1 MKINNLLILGL
12 APIFIVSCSQSGK
25 KAETNEQSAAKHTMA
40 LSKKDTVQVLELT
53 NRFMEAVKEKRYVDA
68 AAMLHE
74 TKADDPFAR
83 PELLDNDQ
91 LKDALQ
97 RLKIFPI
104 YDFSISGYIFKEA
117 FDNEVRCEVVLF
129 PKTDAD
135 DTRPNTAIW
144 YFKPVRY
151 LGEWKLCFRNSAQ
164 GDHAF
169 DPSN

>member
-1 MKINNLLILGL
+1 
-12 APIFIVSCSQSGK
+12 
-25 KAETNEQSAAKHTMA
+25 MA
-40 LSKKDTVQVLELT
+40 
-53 NRFMEAVKEKRYVDA
+53 AVKEKRYADA

-74 TKADDPFAR
+74 TKADDPFAQ

-91 LKDALQ
+91 LQDALQ

-104 YDFSISGYIFKEA
+104 YDFSISGYTFKEA
-117 FDNEVRCEVVLF
+117 LDNEVRCEVVLF
-129 PKTDAD
+129 PKTEAD
-135 DTRPNTAIW
+135 DTRPNTATW

-151 LGEWKLCFRNSAQ
+151 LGEWKLCFRSSAQ

>member
-12 APIFIVSCSQSGK
+12 ASIFIVSCSQSGK
-25 KAETNEQSAAKHTMA
+25 KAETNEQSVVKHTMV

-53 NRFMEAVKEKRYVDA
+53 NRFMAAVKEKRYADA

-74 TKADDPFAR
+74 TKADDPFAQ

-91 LKDALQ
+91 LQDALQ

-104 YDFSISGYIFKEA
+104 YDFSISGYTFKEA
-117 FDNEVRCEVVLF
+117 LDNEVRCEVVLF
-129 PKTDAD
+129 PKTEAD
-135 DTRPNTAIW
+135 DTRPNTATW

-151 LGEWKLCFRNSAQ
+151 LGEWKLCFRSSAQ